1 MLFVGSF
8 RELILRRS
16 ILASS
21 ISIALGV
28 ARYSYPVV
36 LIPAGCAGHLG
47 RIDGHGGMDLVA
59 GDSYCVRLKEDGT
72 RLGRLQFVLESA
84 LHGLPPKFR

>member
-1 MLFVGSF
+1 M
-8 RELILRRS
+8 RRRPV
-16 ILASS
+16 AVVVES

-28 ARYSYPVV
+28 ARYSFPLV